1 MARHRHR
8 LRSLEILEDRT
19 APAIYGQPWATPT
32 HLTVSFAP
40 DGTPIGGQVSDL
52 FKTLNVSQPTVS
64 WQQTILEAV
73 QAWAS
78 QANLNVGLVSDGGQP
93 FGTPAL
99 NLGDT
104 RFGDIRI
111 GAATMGQDSAAVS
124 FPPDAYFAGFWSG
137 DIVLNDSVK
146 ANASPS
152 DLYAIMLHE
161 LGHSFALPDSTDPT
175 SVMYEQP
182 ALPASQLSPSD
193 VSAIQALYGPPDSS
207 LSSHNSL
214 ATPLPIPTPQPFNG
228 STPIVAYG
236 DINSAQ
242 TLVVYSFTPPSN
254 VHGGVTVRLVTAG
267 LSLLDP
273 LVSVVDGSGKLLG
286 RASSTDL
293 GGGAVTIQL
302 PALSPGSAYY
312 AEVQAAT
319 PGPFDSG
326 RFGLAVSFHH
336 DDEISASQVDSVL
349 RGPNESLTA
358 DQIAQLF
365 GESKGVSAG
374 SPAPGNS
381 LATAVAL
388 TTTPGF
394 APHTRFEAIAN
405 MRQLPT
411 QGYYRFQ
418 APAATGIEPL
428 VVTAGLDMSSSE
440 GNRGQ
445 IDLLDATGNVVPS
458 VVLMQASGV
467 ETIQATGLTPGA
479 IYFLR
484 ISTSNGDDSTSSG
497 DKSEGGGQAVL
508 VADFLEG
515 NSIDRTLETN
525 TLTAASPQASSMLF
539 VARSGFFQTELTAST
554 TTSAEGGAVRMTI
567 LDENGNVVLDIT
579 ARAGGAAVVGGV
591 MLTPGPYT
599 IKFSAILGED
609 DSSPALTYSV
619 QVRPLSDPIGVVV
632 HNPTYKPIYVSPTK
646 STVPYWYP
654 DGSQSTI
661 SYLWRAGV
669 VLFPDGTSASVP
681 QDFQAIGSSLS
692 WSTPAHLLLND
703 AIVSYDLTITAS
715 NGQTD
720 PFIVKSPSTSLDLS
734 GLLAP
739 GAYTATVYAVDS
751 QGFAGAISVPVSLM
765 IAPAG
770 GAAGG
775 VNGGVS
781 NPGAPPA
788 PAAVPPVASPPDSN
802 QPTAPLSSLSSASTT
817 TKAEST
823 TSTNAATARAKHAGH
838 RHAGPSRFASRP
850 RHRSAGRVA
859 HRQIA

>member
-1 MARHRHR
+1 MARHR
-8 LRSLEILEDRT
+8 LRSLERLEDRT

-32 HLTVSFAP
+32 HLTLSFAP
-40 DGTPIGGQVSDL
+40 DGTQIGGQVSDL
-52 FKTLNVSQPTVS
+52 FKTLNASKPTVS

-78 QANLNVGLVSDGGQP
+78 QADLNVGLVSDAGQP

-99 NLGDT
+99 SLGDT

-111 GAATMGQDSAAVS
+111 GATAMGQDSAAIS

-137 DIVLNDSVK
+137 DIVLNASVM

-182 ALPASQLSPSD
+182 TLPVTELGSSD

-207 LSSHNSL
+207 LKGHNSL
-214 ATPLPIPTPQPFNG
+214 ATALPISTPQSFNG

-254 VHGGVTVRLVTAG
+254 VHGDVTVRLVTAG

-273 LVSVVDGSGKLLG
+273 LVSVVDASGKLLG
-286 RASSTDL
+286 SASSTDL

-302 PALSPGSAYY
+302 PALSLGSTYY

-336 DDEISASQVDSVL
+336 DDEISASQLDSVL

-365 GESKGVSAG
+365 GESEGVSAG
-374 SPAPGNS
+374 SQIPGTS

-388 TTTPGF
+388 STTPGF

-405 MRQLPT
+405 MHQLPT

-428 VVTAGLDMSSSE
+428 VLTAGLDMSSSE

-445 IDLLDATGNVVPS
+445 IDLLDATGSVVPS

-515 NSIDRTLETN
+515 TTIDRTLETN
-525 TLTAASPQASSMLF
+525 TLTAATPQASSMLF
-539 VARSGFFQTELTAST
+539 VARSGFFQTQLTAST
-554 TTSAEGGAVRMTI
+554 TTSAEGGAVQMTI

-599 IKFSAILGED
+599 IKFSATLGED

-619 QVRPLSDPIGVVV
+619 EVRPLSDPIGVVV

-646 STVPYWYP
+646 SIVPYWYP

-661 SYLWRAGV
+661 PYLWRSGV
-669 VLFPDGTSASVP
+669 VLFPDGTAASVP
-681 QDFQAIGSSLS
+681 QNFQASGSSLS
-692 WSTPAHLLLND
+692 WSTPAHLLPND

-739 GAYTATVYAVDS
+739 GAYTATAYAVDS
-751 QGFAGAISVPVSLM
+751 QGFAGAISAPVSFT
-765 IAPAG
+765 IAPA
-770 GAAGG
+770 
-775 VNGGVS
+775 S
-781 NPGAPPA
+781 PI
-788 PAAVPPVASPPDSN
+788 ASPPDPN
-802 QPTAPLSSLSSASTT
+802 HPTAPTPSPSSASTT
-817 TKAEST
+817 PSVAATTTSAASTMTNIVAST
-823 TSTNAATARAKHAGH
+823 TTNVASTTRTDAAATGSKHARH
-838 RHAGPSRFASRP
+838 RHAGLSRFASRP
-850 RHRSAGRVA
+850 RHRSAARFA
-859 HRQIA
+859 HHPIA